1 MLRAA
6 ARLQDVRGDTARR
19 VGPFIRSRARP
30 DGGFAGRGD
39 ASDLYYT
46 VFALQSLTAIGPA
59 AIDPAAI
66 EPAATEPAAIE
77 PAAIEPAA
85 IEPAAIAPAA
95 IEPAAIEPAA
105 IEPAAG
111 AAGYARPTVVHY
123 LRAFAD
129 GASLDFVHL
138 ACLARCWALLDF
150 AEPAPDVR
158 AAILERLEAFR
169 SPDRGYHQTLGAQRG
184 TVYGAFLALGAYQDF
199 ETPLPDPDGLVRSVR
214 SLRSD
219 GGGYANT
226 PGPCAATA
234 AAVVL
239 LSELGQTVE
248 PAHLRW
254 LADQVHSDGGWAAMP
269 GAPVADL
276 LSTATAVHALAIGGA
291 ALDEVR
297 DGCLAFVESL
307 WSNEGGF
314 RGHWLDDHLDCEY
327 TFYGLLALGHLTG

>member
-46 VFALQSLTAIGPA
+46 VFALQSLAAIGQALLPTPSTGPA
-59 AIDPAAI
+59 AAD
-66 EPAATEPAAIE
+66 
-77 PAAIEPAA
+77 
-85 IEPAAIAPAA
+85 PAA

-199 ETPLPDPDGLVRSVR
+199 QTPVPDPDGLVGSVR

-226 PGPCAATA
+226 PGLPAGSCAATA

-239 LSELGQTVE
+239 LSELGETVE

-254 LADQVHSDGGWAAMP
+254 LANQVHSDGGWAAMP

-307 WSNEGGF
+307 WSDEGGF

>member
-46 VFALQSLTAIGPA
+46 VFALQSLAAIQPA
-59 AIDPAAI
+59 AIHPAA
-66 EPAATEPAAIE
+66 E
-77 PAAIEPAA
+77 
-85 IEPAAIAPAA
+85 
-95 IEPAAIEPAA
+95 
-105 IEPAAG
+105 

-138 ACLARCWALLDF
+138 ACLARCWALLDC

-199 ETPLPDPDGLVRSVR
+199 QTPLPDPDGLVGSVR

-226 PGPCAATA
+226 PGLPEGSCAATA

-297 DGCLAFVESL
+297 DGSLAFVESL
-307 WSNEGGF
+307 WSDEGGF